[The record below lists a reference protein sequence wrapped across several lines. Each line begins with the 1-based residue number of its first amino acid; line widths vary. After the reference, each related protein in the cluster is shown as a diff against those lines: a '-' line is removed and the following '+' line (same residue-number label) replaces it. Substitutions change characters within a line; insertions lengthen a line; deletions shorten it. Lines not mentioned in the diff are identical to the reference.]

1 MLNGEEF
8 LEVHDL
14 EDIDDYDNITLS
26 NKTNNMTFVL
36 EHGTMDPSAHPA
48 RSFFVGVVFGLIGAA
63 SRAAHYVS
71 CKLIYDRK
79 QNSTHWIILF
89 AGCGGFLVSLLS
101 SCLDTNHLVM
111 SLNIGTI
118 TVRDWTGILTISL
131 LGKNISK
138 ERFRA

>member
-1 MLNGEEF
+1 MLHDEDF

-14 EDIDDYDNITLS
+14 EDDFDNITMS
-26 NKTNNMTFVL
+26 NKTDNMTFL
-36 EHGTMDPSAHPA
+36 QHGIMDHSPHPA

-71 CKLIYDRK
+71 CKLIYDQK
-79 QNSTHWIILF
+79 QNTTHWIILF

-101 SCLDTNHLVM
+101 SCLDTQHLVL

-118 TVRDWTGILTISL
+118 TARDWTGIVTISL
-131 LGKNISK
+131 LGKNIW
-138 ERFRA
+138 